1 MQSLG
6 HQVAQQ
12 ERGWKG
18 RALFRSYLQDP
29 EQLHYEEG
37 KVLKV
42 QVLAVQ
48 LKLQIADVLRLQEE
62 PSQNNL
68 LQFLHNPFMAQI
80 HLHPG
85 TASWIKK
92 PIGIHAQCNAIR

>member
-6 HQVAQQ
+6 HQVAKQ

-18 RALFRSYLQDP
+18 RALFCSYLQDP
-29 EQLHYEEG
+29 EQLLYQAG

-42 QVLAVQ
+42 QVLAVL
-48 LKLQIADVLRLQEE
+48 LKLRIAYVLQEE

-68 LQFLHNPFMAQI
+68 LQFLHNPLMA
-80 HLHPG
+80 
-85 TASWIKK
+85 
-92 PIGIHAQCNAIR
+92 